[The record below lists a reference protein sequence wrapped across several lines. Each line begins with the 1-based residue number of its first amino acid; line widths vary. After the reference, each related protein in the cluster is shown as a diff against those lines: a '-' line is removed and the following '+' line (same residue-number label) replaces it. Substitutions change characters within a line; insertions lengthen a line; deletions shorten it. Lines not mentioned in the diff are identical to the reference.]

1 MPHITDFRTHLHH
14 RHGCATQYVHRR
26 LNGVTTIMASKKVLG
41 LTAATAALVL
51 GLTACGNGEDGGN
64 GGDSAGEEFTYGIV
78 YPQTGALA
86 FLGPPQITAAQ
97 YAISEINAAGGILGT
112 EVPEIVEGDEA
123 ADGAQANEAAN
134 SLVNSDVNA
143 VIGAAASGM
152 TQAIYDTVTGA
163 EIVQCSGSN
172 TAPDLSEINDGGYF
186 FRTAP
191 SDLMS
196 GPVMA
201 RQIVDN
207 NQTSVAIVARADDYG
222 NGYLEAVQNELEA
235 LGAEVALTETY
246 DPDATNFD
254 SVVNAVDNEDPDAVA
269 LISFEEGAQ
278 VIAEL
283 LESCVEGDPLY
294 ITDGLNSP
302 ELGTTV
308 NEDDP
313 SIVDGITGI
322 APGADNPEFNDG
334 IREFDTDLDV
344 FQFAPQVFDCVTAI
358 ALAAESADSVD
369 PTVYVEHLP
378 EISRP
383 EGTECNSF
391 EECRDLLNED
401 EDIDFQGT
409 SGNIDFDDNGDP
421 TSATFEVFGFDGDTH
436 EVRGYEEYSIDE

>member
-1 MPHITDFRTHLHH
+1 
-14 RHGCATQYVHRR
+14 
-26 LNGVTTIMASKKVLG
+26 MASKKVLG

-51 GLTACGNGEDGGN
+51 GLTACGNGDGGDG
-64 GGDSAGEEFTYGIV
+64 GGDSAGEEFTYGII

-86 FLGPPQITAAQ
+86 FLGPPQIAAAE
-97 YAISEINAAGGILGT
+97 YAISEINDAGGILGT
-112 EVPEIVEGDEA
+112 EVPAIVEGDEA
-123 ADGAQANEAAN
+123 GDGAQANEAAN

-152 TQAIYDTVTGA
+152 TQAIYDTITGS

-172 TAPDLSEINDGGYF
+172 TAPDLTDIDDGGYF

-201 RQIVDN
+201 RQIVEK
-207 NQTSVAIVARADDYG
+207 NQLSVAIVARADDYG
-222 NGYLEAVQNELEA
+222 NGYMQAVQDELEA
-235 LGAEVALTETY
+235 LGAEVVLTETY

-254 SVVNAVDNEDPDAVA
+254 SVVNAVSGEEPEAVA

-283 LESCVEGDPLY
+283 LESGVEGDQLY

-302 ELGTTV
+302 ELGSTV

-313 SIVDGITGI
+313 SIVDGITGV
-322 APGADNPEFNDG
+322 APGADNPEFNEG
-334 IREFDTDLDV
+334 LREFEPDLDA
-344 FQFAPQVFDCVTAI
+344 FQFSPQVFDCVTAI
-358 ALAAESADSVD
+358 ALAAESAESVD
-369 PTVYVEHLP
+369 PSVYVEHLP

-383 EGTECNSF
+383 EGTECSSF
-391 EECRDLLNED
+391 EECRDLLAD
-401 EDIDFQGT
+401 GEDIDFQGT

-421 TSATFEVFGFDGDTH
+421 TAATFEIFGFDGETH
-436 EVRGYEEYSIDE
+436 GVTAYEEYSADE

>member
-1 MPHITDFRTHLHH
+1 
-14 RHGCATQYVHRR
+14 
-26 LNGVTTIMASKKVLG
+26 MASKKVLG

-51 GLTACGNGEDGGN
+51 GLTACGNGDDGGN
-64 GGDSAGEEFTYGIV
+64 GGGDSAGEEFTFGII

-86 FLGPPQITAAQ
+86 FLGPPQITAAE
-97 YAISEINAAGGILGT
+97 YAISEINDAGGILGT
-112 EVPEIVEGDEA
+112 EVPDIVEGDEA

-172 TAPDLSEINDGGYF
+172 TAPDLTDIDDGGYY

-201 RQIVDN
+201 REIVNN

-222 NGYLEAVQNELEA
+222 NGYLQAVQDELEA

-254 SVVNAVDNEDPDAVA
+254 SVVNAVNNEDPDAIA
-269 LISFEEGAQ
+269 LISFEEGGQ

-283 LESCVEGDPLY
+283 LESGVGGDQLY

-302 ELGTTV
+302 DLGTTV

-322 APGADNPEFNDG
+322 APGADNPEFNEG
-334 IREFDTDLDV
+334 LRAFAPDLDV
-344 FQFAPQVFDCVTAI
+344 FQFAPQVYDCVTAI
-358 ALAAESADSVD
+358 ALAAEAADSVD
-369 PTVYVEHLP
+369 PSVYVEHLP

-383 EGTECNSF
+383 EGTECFSF
-391 EECRDLLNED
+391 GECRDLLADD
-401 EDIDFQGT
+401 EEIDYQGT

-421 TSATFEVFGFDGDTH
+421 TSATFEIFGFDGETH
-436 EVRGYEEYSIDE
+436 EVTGYEEYSIAE

>member
-1 MPHITDFRTHLHH
+1 
-14 RHGCATQYVHRR
+14 
-26 LNGVTTIMASKKVLG
+26 MASKKVLG

-51 GLTACGNGEDGGN
+51 GLTACGNGDG
-64 GGDSAGEEFTYGIV
+64 GGDSAGEEFTYGII

-86 FLGPPQITAAQ
+86 FLGPPQISAAE
-97 YAISEINAAGGILGT
+97 YAISEINDAGGILGT
-112 EVPEIVEGDEA
+112 EVPAIVEGDEA
-123 ADGAQANEAAN
+123 GDGAQANEAAN

-152 TQAIYDTVTGA
+152 TQAIYDTITGS

-172 TAPDLSEINDGGYF
+172 TAPDLTDIDDGGYY

-201 RQIVDN
+201 RQIVEK
-207 NQTSVAIVARADDYG
+207 NQLSVAIVARADDYG
-222 NGYLEAVQNELEA
+222 NGYMQAVQDELEA
-235 LGAEVALTETY
+235 LGAEVVLTETY

-254 SVVNAVDNEDPDAVA
+254 SVVNSVSGEEPEAVA

-283 LESCVEGDPLY
+283 LESGIEGDQLY

-313 SIVDGITGI
+313 SIVDGITGV
-322 APGADNPEFNDG
+322 APGADNPEFNEG
-334 IREFDTDLDV
+334 LREFEPELDA
-344 FQFAPQVFDCVTAI
+344 FQFSPQVFDCVTAI
-358 ALAAESADSVD
+358 ALAAESAESVD
-369 PTVYVEHLP
+369 PSVYVEHLP

-383 EGTECNSF
+383 DGTECSSF
-391 EECRDLLNED
+391 AECRDLLND
-401 EDIDFQGT
+401 GEDIDFQGV

-421 TSATFEVFGFDGDTH
+421 TSATFEIFGFDGETH
-436 EVRGYEEYSIDE
+436 GVTTYEEYSADE